1 MNRGFQN
8 HNFFKNLTCAIRKN
22 NVIIVKSKTAGFPG
36 CFASNN
42 LFFRRIFM
50 KKAFV
55 LGLALL
61 MALLIAM
68 PVMAGGGG
76 QSGSA
81 AGGKKAINIGVL
93 VWKYDDAYG
102 STVRAGMTKW
112 AKTFGD
118 ELGLTINLEM
128 QDAGD
133 IMSRQLEQAQIMFA
147 KKPDIVIINLA
158 EVASGQALVEIAQQN
173 KVPFIW
179 YNKEPTPE
187 TIKATVID
195 TKSIFIGTTPREAG
209 DMQGEI
215 LADLYNKDKSIDKNG
230 DGILQYVMF
239 QGEPNNPE
247 AIARTQYSVETAE
260 KNGLKLQRLGPIN
273 VASWDQGT
281 AQDQMVAA
289 IAQFGADKIEVVFG
303 NNDQMAM
310 GAVAALNAV
319 GYNTGGSAPKA
330 VVIGVD
336 AVDSA
341 LESIK
346 AGGMTATVQQ
356 DGDAMGKANI
366 RIAINGALGKPWLDG
381 TDYKL
386 SEDGYSIRIPYAK
399 ITN

>member
-1 MNRGFQN
+1 
-8 HNFFKNLTCAIRKN
+8 
-22 NVIIVKSKTAGFPG
+22 
-36 CFASNN
+36 
-42 LFFRRIFM
+42 M

-68 PVMAGGGG
+68 PAMAGGGG
-76 QSGSA
+76 QSGSGA
-81 AGGKKAINIGVL
+81 SGAGEKKAINIGVL

-118 ELGLTINLEM
+118 QMGLTVNLEM

-273 VASWDQGT
+273 VANWDQGT

-289 IAQFGADKIEVVFG
+289 IAQFGAERIEVVFG

-319 GYNTGGSAPKA
+319 GYNTGGNAPKA

-366 RIAINGALGKPWLDG
+366 RIAINGALGRSWLDG